1 MLKLLGYDTSA
12 LAGSFP
18 SAQLSKA
25 AALGLRDGISLKQGG
40 TMARR
45 DCAALF
51 SNLMTAK
58 TSGGQI
64 YAETLGYTVT
74 NGEVDYTALTL
85 ENLSGPYVAEN
96 SSTSPALPACNSL
109 PKRRNFLFRRTES
122 VRCLLL

>member
-1 MLKLLGYDTSA
+1 
-12 LAGSFP
+12 
-18 SAQLSKA
+18 
-25 AALGLRDGISLKQGG
+25 
-40 TMARR
+40 
-45 DCAALF
+45 
-51 SNLMTAK
+51 MTAK

-96 SSTSPALPACNSL
+96 SSTSSALPACNSL
-109 PKRRNFLFRRTES
+109 PKRRNFLFLRTES

>member
-1 MLKLLGYDTSA
+1 
-12 LAGSFP
+12 
-18 SAQLSKA
+18 
-25 AALGLRDGISLKQGG
+25 
-40 TMARR
+40 MARR

-96 SSTSPALPACNSL
+96 SSTSLPFQPATVY
-109 PKRRNFLFRRTES
+109 RNGEISSSAVLNQYDVYYYDQGSSTLWIYTDRVSGQDHGAVSQRHVSYFRHGSR
-122 VRCLLL
+122 RCL